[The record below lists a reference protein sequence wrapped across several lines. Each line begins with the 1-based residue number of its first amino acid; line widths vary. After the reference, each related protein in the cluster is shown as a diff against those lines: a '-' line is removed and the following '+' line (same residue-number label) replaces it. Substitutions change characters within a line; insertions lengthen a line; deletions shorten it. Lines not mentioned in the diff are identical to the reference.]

1 MVITAS
7 EAYLLGKLLQH
18 VLGMAP
24 ELIALMKRDAELTPE
39 DLFPTP
45 VGVLEQ
51 RILDRRAAEEEGI
64 TDAPEDP

>member
-1 MVITAS
+1 MAMTPTEV
-7 EAYLLGKLLQH
+7 YLLGKLLTH

-24 ELIALMKRDAELTPE
+24 ELIALMQRDSKLTVE
-39 DLFPTP
+39 DLYPTP
-45 VGVLEQ
+45 AAVLEQ